1 MKAINASKLLHLE
14 CLVKI
19 LLKCRA
25 LTSVD
30 YVLPLEESDTDP
42 MRVDI
47 MCENGA
53 CSVNVEAKNLHTLS
67 NSLNEAAN
75 SGHQRILN
83 QAEEFVEAATS
94 NPEVPKPPQM
104 CLIFDNDLDQ
114 GQSKGGMD
122 DSLLDFV
129 NSIVRMDQ
137 TDRQWEFHLK
147 DTHQSEAIIEM
158 PPEEVKQ
165 SRRCLAKLRKYISY
179 TLI

>member
-137 TDRQWEFHLK
+137 TDRQWSS
-147 DTHQSEAIIEM
+147 T
-158 PPEEVKQ
+158 
-165 SRRCLAKLRKYISY
+165 
-179 TLI
+179 